1 MGSEMKRIK
10 KERDFFT
17 SIMMDQATSIN
28 QYLSNTKINFK
39 NTEQILKLI
48 EYYNAL

>member
-1 MGSEMKRIK
+1 MKRIK